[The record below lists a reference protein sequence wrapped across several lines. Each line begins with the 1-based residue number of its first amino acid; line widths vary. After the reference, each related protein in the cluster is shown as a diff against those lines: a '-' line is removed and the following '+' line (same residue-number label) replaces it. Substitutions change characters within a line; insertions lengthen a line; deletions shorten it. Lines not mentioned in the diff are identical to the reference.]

1 MPSEST
7 STPVTPY
14 AEELAAAVDAAFP
27 GAVAA
32 LAGLVRIPS
41 VSWDGYERAAVQQSA
56 EHVASLARETGVF
69 DDVRV
74 LDAPV
79 SGTVSRGMPAVLARR
94 EARHGRP
101 TVLLYAHHDVQPEGD
116 PEGWASAPFEPTLRG
131 DRLFGRG
138 AADDGA
144 GVVAHL
150 TAVRLLSEHADPE
163 LGLVLFIEGEEES
176 GSPSFGTFLA
186 EHRDELEAD
195 VILVADS
202 GNWDLDTPALTV
214 RLRGMAATNVTIS
227 TLDHALHSGMY
238 GGAVPDAMLAAIR
251 TLDTLWNADGSVAV
265 SGLMSLE
272 ADTPP
277 YDEARLREEAA
288 PLGGTESIGVGT
300 ILSRI
305 WNRPSITVTGID
317 APSVRNASNTLI
329 PSVRLRLSVRVAPG
343 QSARDAA
350 DHVETHLRA
359 HAAFGAHLDF
369 AEWETGEAFLVD
381 TDGPAVTDAL
391 ATMHEGWGRA
401 PVLVGA
407 GGSIP
412 FIADLSEVYP
422 HAEILVTGVEDP
434 DSRAHSPNESVHLPT
449 LKRAILSELLL
460 LARLNS
466 RA

>member
-1 MPSEST
+1 MPSESPL
-7 STPVTPY
+7 TPNTPD
-14 AEELAAAVDAAFP
+14 AEELTASVEAAFP

-41 VSWDGYERAAVQQSA
+41 VSWEGFDRSAVHQSA
-56 EHVASLARETGVF
+56 EHVASLARDTGVF

-74 LDAPV
+74 LDAPIP
-79 SGTVSRGMPAVLARR
+79 GTDTRGMPAVLARR
-94 EARHGRP
+94 AARNGRP

-116 PEGWASAPFEPTLRG
+116 PEVWASRPFEPTLRG

-150 TAVRLLSEHADPE
+150 TAIRLLREHADPD

-176 GSPSFGTFLA
+176 GSPSFGAFLA
-186 EHRDELEAD
+186 EHRDELAAD
-195 VILVADS
+195 VIVVADS

-214 RLRGMAATNVTIS
+214 ALRGMAATNVTIS

-251 TLDTLWNADGSVAV
+251 TLDSLWNPDGSVAV
-265 SGLMSLE
+265 EGLISRE
-272 ADTPP
+272 AETPP
-277 YDEARLREEAA
+277 YDEARLREDAS
-288 PLGGTESIGVGT
+288 PLEGTEPIGVGP

-305 WNRPSITVTGID
+305 WNRPAITVTGID
-317 APSVRNASNTLI
+317 APTVRNASNTLM
-329 PSVRLRLSVRVAPG
+329 PSVRLRISVRVAPG
-343 QSARDAA
+343 QAARDAA
-350 DHVETHLRA
+350 ERVETHLRT
-359 HAAFGAHLDF
+359 HAAFGARLDI
-369 AEWETGEAFLVD
+369 AEWEVGDAFLVD
-381 TDGPAVTDAL
+381 TDGPGVTDAL
-391 ATMHEGWGRA
+391 ATMHEGWGRT
-401 PVLVGA
+401 PVLVGV

-412 FIADLSEVYP
+412 FIADLNQVYP

-434 DSRAHSPNESVHLPT
+434 DSRAHSPNESVHLPSF
-449 LKRAILSELLL
+449 KRAILSELLL

-466 RA
+466 RS